1 MRHNVWYVF
10 RNKMLKE
17 EFLRNV
23 CHCYGFEINENIVKA
38 EALMLKTKDASISL
52 CYRTKVN
59 SDYITEEIINYEGEK
74 CMCGSEPMLV
84 DETKELDYPVKK
96 YFNSFRKDLESDRD
110 EKIEKIVKE
119 TDLYKAAKAFED
131 ASKKNNPLCQIVAYE
146 MCLCGDILPAAV
158 KKKIEKV
165 RDEFEENMDNLADTC
180 KLVSNLIHQADTFEE
195 RMMIMK
201 EYDIL

>member
-23 CHCYGFEINENIVKA
+23 CRCYGFEINENIVKA

-59 SDYITEEIINYEGEK
+59 ADYMSEDIINYEGES
-74 CMCGSEPMLV
+74 CMCESEPMLA
-84 DETKELDYPVKK
+84 DETKELDYPVKR
-96 YFNSFRKDLESDRD
+96 FFRSSYDELVSERD
-110 EKIEKIVKE
+110 EKIKKVIKD
-119 TDLYKAAKAFED
+119 TDIYKAAKEFEKI
-131 ASKKNNPLCQIVAYE
+131 AKKNNELCHIDAYD
-146 MCLCGDILPAAV
+146 MCLCGDALSLST
-158 KKKIEKV
+158 KNKIEEIRK
-165 RDEFEENMDNLADTC
+165 DYNDNIDSLSDNC
-180 KLVSNLIHQADTFEE
+180 KLISNLIHQADTFEE

-201 EYDIL
+201 EYNIL